1 MNVSRLLRVPL
12 IVLYR
17 SSSAEIIF
25 SIRVDWSGLFF
36 SSGLLLLGTRTSQ
49 PLALAVALAVTPT
62 PAPVFAAR
70 RASPATAAGSR
81 RGRAV
86 RLLSR
91 PVLRCPVLRCPVL
104 RRPVLRRP
112 VLRSSAGD
120 SVVSRAPAAFGESA
134 RFSGA
139 WPTAGKGRGFS
150 GKPGGRTGS
159 QD

>member
-49 PLALAVALAVTPT
+49 PLAFAVASA

-70 RASPATAAGSR
+70 RASPATAVGSR
-81 RGRAV
+81 GPGV
-86 RLLSR
+86 RLL
-91 PVLRCPVLRCPVL
+91 
-104 RRPVLRRP
+104 RRPALRRP

-120 SVVSRAPAAFGESA
+120 SVVSRAPAAFGESF

-139 WPTAGKGRGFS
+139 WPTARKGRGFT

-159 QD
+159 WD